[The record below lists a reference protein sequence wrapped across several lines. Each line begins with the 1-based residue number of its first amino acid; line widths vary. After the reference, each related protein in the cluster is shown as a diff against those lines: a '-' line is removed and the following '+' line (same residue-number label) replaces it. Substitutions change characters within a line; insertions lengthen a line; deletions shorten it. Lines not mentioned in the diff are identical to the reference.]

1 MAAKALL
8 CVGPFGLEETLRP
21 DQQTTLPLLI
31 DVLTIAIGLRECQTS
46 QAQGEEQIKNFRRS
60 VYRQRL
66 GEIHIGVPASSRAV
80 LAPGESDLS
89 RSQQLFLASQRNNT
103 EA

>member
-8 CVGPFGLEETLRP
+8 CVGPFGLEEPLRP

-46 QAQGEEQIKNFRRS
+46 QAQGEEQIKNFRRQCIQAAS
-60 VYRQRL
+60 GRDSYWGAGFEPCRFGTRWIRL
-66 GEIHIGVPASSRAV
+66 KPFAAALSA
-80 LAPGESDLS
+80 ESAE
-89 RSQQLFLASQRNNT
+89 QH
-103 EA
+103 